1 MTEEQSPKLGLRLL
15 YTVFFVSGMCALLYQ
30 LAWQRLLFLTYGTNS
45 EATTAIVAVFML
57 GLGLGSL
64 VGGEVSKRF
73 PTKLLVLFAMAEAG
87 IGLFGLISVPLLVAV
102 GNATAGI
109 DAFSAGAVCFA
120 ILVLPTMLMGAT
132 LPLLVADVVARHH
145 DVGDAVGDLYH
156 VNTLGSA
163 LVCIL
168 ASFFIFRWF
177 GLSGAVYIAAAGNLG
192 VASTIFISGRQK

>member
-1 MTEEQSPKLGLRLL
+1 
-15 YTVFFVSGMCALLYQ
+15 
-30 LAWQRLLFLTYGTNS
+30 
-45 EATTAIVAVFML
+45 
-57 GLGLGSL
+57 
-64 VGGEVSKRF
+64 
-73 PTKLLVLFAMAEAG
+73 
-87 IGLFGLISVPLLVAV
+87 
-102 GNATAGI
+102 
-109 DAFSAGAVCFA
+109 
-120 ILVLPTMLMGAT
+120 MGAT